1 MSGVVAAEAPLS
13 DIGGTEAD
21 RVRLGSSA
29 ATSAPVLAGLACDP
43 SVTVRAA
50 VAMNPA
56 CPPGLDEA
64 ISQDADERVR
74 ALLARKLALLAPSLS
89 DAENAE
95 ACEQVRATLAALAAD
110 AAERVRAV
118 IADCVKAM
126 PDAPR
131 ALILQLAQDAA
142 FSVCGPVVRVSP
154 LLTDEDLLDLLANPP
169 HPAVAAAVASRPD
182 LGYDVADAVAAGG
195 DDGAIRVL
203 LCNHAA
209 AIREATL
216 DALIEQAV
224 AHPDWHDPLVRRPLL
239 TPRAMEALS
248 GFVAS
253 QLLDVLMA
261 RDDLDPAAVADLR
274 RQVAARLSPSA
285 APPPPDDDDGDDEEL
300 LETLHRLDEAGA
312 LNEVLLIGAA
322 HAGDLRRVAAV
333 LAVASGVALA
343 AVYRAA
349 ALRNARALIALAW
362 QAGFSMRVALVVQA
376 SLGRLGPSRLIPAGP
391 GGTFPLT
398 TDEMRAHLEALAQS
412 APQSAR

>member
-1 MSGVVAAEAPLS
+1 MSGAVVAEASLS
-13 DIGGTEAD
+13 ETPGTEAD
-21 RVRLGSSA
+21 RVRLGSNAS
-29 ATSAPVLAGLACDP
+29 TPAPVLAGLACDP

-56 CPPGLDEA
+56 CPPGLDAA

-74 ALLARKLALLAPSLS
+74 ALLARKLAQLAPSLS
-89 DAENAE
+89 DAEHAQ
-95 ACEQVRATLAALAAD
+95 ACEQMRATLAALAAD
-110 AAERVRAV
+110 AALRVRAV
-118 IADCVKAM
+118 IAECVKAM

-131 ALILQLAQDAA
+131 ELILQLARDAA
-142 FSVCGPVVRVSP
+142 LPVCGPVVRVSP
-154 LLTDEDLLDLLANPP
+154 LLTDEDLLALLADPP
-169 HPAVAAAVASRPD
+169 HPAVASVVASRPD
-182 LGYDVADAVAAGG
+182 LGYDVADAVAAG
-195 DDGAIRVL
+195 DDGAAVRAL

-239 TPRAMEALS
+239 TPGAMEALS

-261 RDDLDPAAVADLR
+261 RDDLDPAAIADLR
-274 RQVAARLSPSA
+274 RQVAARLSPGA
-285 APPPPDDDDGDDEEL
+285 VPPPPADGGEGDEEL
-300 LETLHRLDEAGA
+300 VASFRRMDEAGA
-312 LNEVLLIGAA
+312 LNEALLIGAA
-322 HAGDLRRVAAV
+322 RAGDLRRVAAA
-333 LAVASGVALA
+333 LAVASGLTLA

-362 QAGFSMRVALVVQA
+362 QAGFSMRVAMVVQA

-391 GGTFPLT
+391 GGAFPLS
-398 TDEMRAHLEALAQS
+398 TDEMRSQLEALAQS
-412 APQSAR
+412 AG

>member
-1 MSGVVAAEAPLS
+1 MTEALLPEAVA
-13 DIGGTEAD
+13 GGTEAD
-21 RVRLGSSA
+21 RVKLGSNA
-29 ATSAPVLAGLACDP
+29 ATPAPVLAGLACDP

-56 CPPGLDEA
+56 CPPALDAA

-74 ALLARKLALLAPSLS
+74 GLLARKLAQLAPSLS
-89 DAENAE
+89 DAEQTE
-95 ACEQVRATLAALAAD
+95 ACEQMRATLAALAAD
-110 AAERVRAV
+110 AAERVRSA
-118 IADCVKAM
+118 IAECVKAM

-131 ALILQLAQDAA
+131 ELILQLARDTAL
-142 FSVCGPVVRVSP
+142 SVCGPVVRVSP
-154 LLTDEDLLDLLANPP
+154 MLTDDDLLFLLANPP
-169 HPAVAAAVASRPD
+169 HPAVASAVASRPD

-195 DDGAIRVL
+195 DGTAIRAL

-216 DALIEQAV
+216 DALIDQAA

-248 GFVAS
+248 GFVAA

-261 RDDLDPAAVADLR
+261 RDDLDPTAIADLR

-285 APPPPDDDDGDDEEL
+285 APPPPDDGEDDEEL
-300 LETLHRLDEAGA
+300 MASLRRLDEAGA
-312 LNEVLLIGAA
+312 LNEALLIGAA
-322 HAGDLRRVAAV
+322 RAGDLRRVAAA
-333 LAVASGVALA
+333 LAVASGLTLA

-362 QAGFSMRVALVVQA
+362 QAGFSMRVAMVVQA
-376 SLGRLGPSRLIPAGP
+376 SLGRLGPTRLIPAGP

-398 TDEMRAHLEALAQS
+398 TDEMRLQLETLAQS
-412 APQSAR
+412 AP

>member
-1 MSGVVAAEAPLS
+1 MVEASLSEAP
-13 DIGGTEAD
+13 GTEAD
-21 RVRLGSSA
+21 RVRLGSNA
-29 ATSAPVLAGLACDP
+29 LTPAPILAGLACDP

-89 DAENAE
+89 DAENAQ
-95 ACEQVRATLAALAAD
+95 AGEQIRATLAALAAD

-131 ALILQLAQDAA
+131 ALILQLAHDTAL
-142 FSVCGPVVRVSP
+142 SVCGPVVRVSP
-154 LLTDEDLLDLLANPP
+154 LLTDEDLLVLLANPP
-169 HPAVAAAVASRPD
+169 HPAVASVVASRPD
-182 LGYDVADAVAAGG
+182 LGYDVADAVAAGA
-195 DDGAIRVL
+195 DGAAIRAL

-209 AIREATL
+209 AIRETTL
-216 DALIEQAV
+216 DALIEQAAV
-224 AHPDWHDPLVRRPLL
+224 HPDWHDPLVRRPLL

-248 GFVAS
+248 GFVAA

-261 RDDLDPAAVADLR
+261 RDDLDPAAIADLR

-285 APPPPDDDDGDDEEL
+285 APLPPPDDEESDEEL
-300 LETLHRLDEAGA
+300 MAAFHRMDEAGT
-312 LNEVLLIGAA
+312 LNEALLIGAA
-322 HAGDLRRVAAV
+322 RAGDLRRVAAV
-333 LAVASGVALA
+333 LAVASGLTLA

-398 TDEMRAHLEALAQS
+398 TDEMRLQLEALAQS
-412 APQSAR
+412 AG

>member
-1 MSGVVAAEAPLS
+1 MVEASLSEAP
-13 DIGGTEAD
+13 GTEAD
-21 RVRLGSSA
+21 RVRLGSNA
-29 ATSAPVLAGLACDP
+29 LTPAPILAGLACDP

-89 DAENAE
+89 DAENAQ
-95 ACEQVRATLAALAAD
+95 AGEQIRATLAALAAD

-131 ALILQLAQDAA
+131 ALILQLAHDAA
-142 FSVCGPVVRVSP
+142 LSVCGPVVRVSP
-154 LLTDEDLLDLLANPP
+154 LLTDEDLLVLLANPP
-169 HPAVAAAVASRPD
+169 HPAVASVVASRPD
-182 LGYDVADAVAAGG
+182 LGYDVTDAVAAGA
-195 DDGAIRVL
+195 DGAAIRAL

-209 AIREATL
+209 AIRETTL
-216 DALIEQAV
+216 DALIEQAAV
-224 AHPDWHDPLVRRPLL
+224 HPDWHDPLVRRPLL

-248 GFVAS
+248 GFVAA

-261 RDDLDPAAVADLR
+261 RDDLDPAAIADLR

-285 APPPPDDDDGDDEEL
+285 APLPPPDDEESDEEL
-300 LETLHRLDEAGA
+300 MAAFHRMDEAGT
-312 LNEVLLIGAA
+312 LNEALLIGAA
-322 HAGDLRRVAAV
+322 RAGDLRRVAAV
-333 LAVASGVALA
+333 LAVASGLTLA

-398 TDEMRAHLEALAQS
+398 TDEMRLQLEALAQS
-412 APQSAR
+412 AG